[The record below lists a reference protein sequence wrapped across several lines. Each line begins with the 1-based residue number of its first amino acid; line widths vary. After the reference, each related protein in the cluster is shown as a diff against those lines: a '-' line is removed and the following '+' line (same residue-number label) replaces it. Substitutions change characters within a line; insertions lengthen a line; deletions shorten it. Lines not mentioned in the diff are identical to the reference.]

1 VRQLQVFFFEVNQLN
16 FRLFRIKFD
25 FHFIPGINGL
35 QVANNI
41 VFLCMTD
48 ADAGS
53 DRVRVPYAFLE
64 DIKDE
69 FGSTYGDRAQVNGAI
84 WLFNCCLEYSLLTA
98 WTSPCLLSKY
108 RMTNSTR

>member
-1 VRQLQVFFFEVNQLN
+1 MIYFFCIPQQVS
-16 FRLFRIKFD
+16 
-25 FHFIPGINGL
+25 
-35 QVANNI
+35 NNI

-69 FGSTYGDRAQVNGAI
+69 FSATYGDRAQVGSGTGVSVGLGGAA
-84 WLFNCCLEYSLLTA
+84 E
-98 WTSPCLLSKY
+98 WTLQTPPESP
-108 RMTNSTR
+108 

>member
-1 VRQLQVFFFEVNQLN
+1 MHRVNRSSFL
-16 FRLFRIKFD
+16 D
-25 FHFIPGINGL
+25 FL
-35 QVANNI
+35 RRQVANNI

-69 FGSTYGDRAQVNGAI
+69 FGSTYGDRAQVKI
-84 WLFNCCLEYSLLTA
+84 SSRMSCLCE
-98 WTSPCLLSKY
+98 
-108 RMTNSTR
+108 

>member
-1 VRQLQVFFFEVNQLN
+1 M
-16 FRLFRIKFD
+16 
-25 FHFIPGINGL
+25 
-35 QVANNI
+35 ANNI

-69 FGSTYGDRAQVNGAI
+69 FGSTYGDRAQVKRKRLTNE
-84 WLFNCCLEYSLLTA
+84 LFV
-98 WTSPCLLSKY
+98 
-108 RMTNSTR
+108 